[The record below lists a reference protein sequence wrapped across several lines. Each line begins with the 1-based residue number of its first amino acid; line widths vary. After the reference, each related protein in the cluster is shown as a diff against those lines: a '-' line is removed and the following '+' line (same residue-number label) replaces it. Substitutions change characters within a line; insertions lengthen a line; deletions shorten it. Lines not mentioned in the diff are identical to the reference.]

1 MIRYPSGYC
10 CQDDKTCK
18 GIDSCNKHR
27 TGPLCGKWE
36 GNWTESLFSS
46 QCIPV
51 KNCSTTD
58 IIVLYIFC
66 AIAHALG
73 LMELNYAKDV
83 GSSVLKKLLGAID
96 RMIPCRRGKQNFPI
110 DAHKLKAEN
119 ASKRVCSSKRKT
131 KKSLRYGKESI
142 TQNIAK
148 GSHVN
153 HGKQV
158 QEDDNAMKYVQILFY
173 YIQDSTL
180 FKVQLPSEG
189 QQDESIVVKILQF
202 CPEVLI
208 FFYTRF

>member
-1 MIRYPSGYC
+1 MSTEPNCFACPVGAYCDKHIQALPNYWGYKDQYDLVTMIRYPNGYC

-27 TGPLCGKWE
+27 TGPLCGKCE

-51 KNCSTTD
+51 KHCSTTD
-58 IIVLYIFC
+58 IIVLYIVC

-83 GSSVLKKLLGAID
+83 GSSVLKILLGAKD
-96 RMIPCRRGKQNFPI
+96 RTIPCRRGKQNFPI

-131 KKSLRYGKESI
+131 KKSL
-142 TQNIAK
+142 
-148 GSHVN
+148 
-153 HGKQV
+153 
-158 QEDDNAMKYVQILFY
+158 KYSKRV
-173 YIQDSTL
+173 S
-180 FKVQLPSEG
+180 
-189 QQDESIVVKILQF
+189 
-202 CPEVLI
+202 C
-208 FFYTRF
+208 